1 MRRHVIEA
9 PADLSALLE
18 HWVEGGFITRE
29 QAERIRS
36 EPTRAVLR
44 PTPAPAPAL
53 AAAERTSLVTE
64 ALGYL
69 GGVLILVA
77 AGLITARFWE
87 DMALGVRLGLVAA
100 AAMLLLGAGA
110 AIPDRLGGAGYRLR
124 AVLWLLSA
132 IATGTFLGLLA
143 ADGLNWQGEDVLLL
157 AGGGTALYGGILWWR
172 HRSIL
177 QQLAVFVALAVS
189 ASAATAHL
197 PSDEEALPGLSV
209 WGVAVIWFALGW
221 GGFVTPRRAAF
232 VLGGIGALFG
242 AAITMTADWGLA
254 LGLATA
260 AALVG
265 VAVLFGDLVLLAVG
279 AIGALQI
286 LPSAVSRWF
295 PGALAAPLAL
305 LAVGVVLVAAAVYTA
320 RRRSGR
326 VLGPSRDRSS
336 GSPRVALAVAGGVAL
351 AVTVTAVILGLT

>member
-1 MRRHVIEA
+1 MRRHVIEV
-9 PADLSALLE
+9 PADLSVLLD
-18 HWVEGGFITRE
+18 HWVAGGFITRE

-36 EPTRAVLR
+36 EPTAAFPR
-44 PTPAPAPAL
+44 PASAAAPAL
-53 AAAERTSLVTE
+53 APAERTSLVTE

-77 AGLITARFWE
+77 AGLITARFWD

-100 AAMLLLGAGA
+100 AAVLLLGAGA
-110 AIPDRLGGAGYRLR
+110 AIPDRLGGAGDRLR

-132 IATGTFLGLLA
+132 VATGAFLGLLA
-143 ADGLNWQGEDVLLL
+143 DDGFNWQGEDVLLL
-157 AGGGTALYGGILWWR
+157 AGAGTASYGAVLWWR

-177 QQLAVFVALAVS
+177 QQLAVFVALTVT
-189 ASAATAHL
+189 ASAATARL
-197 PSDEEALPGLSV
+197 LGDEEALPGLSI
-209 WGVAVIWFALGW
+209 WGVAVVWFALGW
-221 GGFVTPRRAAF
+221 GGLIMPRRAAY
-232 VLGGIGALFG
+232 VLGGIGALLG
-242 AAITMTADWGLA
+242 AGITMTADWGLA

-286 LPSAVSRWF
+286 LPNAVSRWF

-305 LAVGVVLVAAAVYTA
+305 LAVGIVLVAAAVYTA

-326 VLGPSRDRSS
+326 VLGPARDRSS
-336 GSPRVALAVAGGVAL
+336 GSPRLALAVAGGVAL
-351 AVTVTAVILGLT
+351 AVTVTVAILGLT